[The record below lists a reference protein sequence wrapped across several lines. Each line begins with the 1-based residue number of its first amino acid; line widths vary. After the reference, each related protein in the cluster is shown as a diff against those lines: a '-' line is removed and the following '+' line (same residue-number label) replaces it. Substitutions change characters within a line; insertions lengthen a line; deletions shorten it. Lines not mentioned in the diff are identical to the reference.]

1 MIDYYLY
8 FNDNFFIN
16 YYLERRI
23 LYHDREHKLINFFL
37 NTLNFILAFYRA
49 T

>member
-1 MIDYYLY
+1 MVNYYLY

-16 YYLERRI
+16 YYLERRT
-23 LYHDREHKLINFFL
+23 LYYNRELKLINFFSK
-37 NTLNFILAFYRA
+37 TLNFILIFYRA